1 MRTFRVAAA
10 LALTLLLPAAARAE
24 SAPPPELPEPTYQSV
39 SQEVLVPMDD
49 GVNLAGT
56 IAFPSEDGQTPL
68 PGPFPVVVGMT
79 PYSRNGVCGCFP
91 PDFFATRGM
100 VGAVFDVRGTGGSGG
115 TLEENFFSPREARD
129 SAVVI
134 EYLGTQPWSTG
145 KVGMAGGSYVGI
157 TQYLAAE
164 QRPPHLA
171 VITPVVAISDLYRDG
186 YAHGGIPSLSFDAQY
201 IAVQGA
207 PGEAGTNTDP
217 FLLEESLRAKLGQ
230 SPPGTIAFDYLSR
243 PNDDDFYRDRSPIY
257 RAGDI
262 EVPALI
268 VGGWRDGLL
277 RGAPEMYRELAKREG
292 VETRLYIDPCT
303 HKGCGAPFAPLT
315 DPPDRYDSSAL
326 VFEFLSKHLTG
337 AQTPERPRVEY
348 YLQAKNEYVSANSW
362 PPAETRFERLRLGPN
377 GLLAGDAPGGD
388 GPETRQF
395 VTNPA
400 AGFSMAFDRF
410 GTVAAT
416 PYVPTDQQ
424 LEGPQGLTFRTPVLE
439 DGLTLAGAIGLRLVA
454 ASSATETDWH
464 AKLADVAPDGT
475 ETLITDGALRASHR
489 ALDPNRSR
497 PERPYHTH
505 TEPQPIEPDRFY
517 DYDIEIWPTAYE
529 LAPGHRLQLRIT
541 STDLP
546 THLPG
551 KYYLDRDRPQ
561 DVRIDLNPPATNT
574 VRFDGSHLVLPV
586 AAGSLATDDDDG
598 EGGQSDDESSRGD
611 PDDDDG
617 GSRGDEPEEG
627 VADETDAAGESGGE
641 LPFTGLQ
648 LGLVAL
654 LAVALAIGGWAVRR
668 FSEAS
673 RTST

>member
-1 MRTFRVAAA
+1 
-10 LALTLLLPAAARAE
+10 
-24 SAPPPELPEPTYQSV
+24 
-39 SQEVLVPMDD
+39 MDD
-49 GVNLAGT
+49 GVKLAGT
-56 IAFPSEDGQTPL
+56 IALPSEDGQTPL
-68 PGPFPVVVGMT
+68 LGRFPVVVGMT

-100 VGAVFDVRGTGGSGG
+100 AGAVFDVRGTGGSGG

-129 SAVVI
+129 SYTVI
-134 EYLGTQPWSTG
+134 EYLAAQPWSTG

-164 QRPPHLA
+164 QKPPHLA
-171 VITPVVAISDLYRDG
+171 AITPVVAISDLYRDG

-207 PGEAGTNTDP
+207 PGTGGTNSDP

-257 RAGDI
+257 RADEI

-277 RGAPEMYRELAKREG
+277 RGAPEMYDVLADREG
-292 VETRLYIDPCT
+292 VETRLYMDPCT

-326 VFEFLSKHLTG
+326 VWEFLQKHLTG
-337 AQTPERPRVEY
+337 AETPKRPAVEF
-348 YLQAKNEYVSANSW
+348 YLQGRNEHVQADNW
-362 PPAETRFERLRLGPN
+362 PPAGVGFERLRLASGA
-377 GLLAGDAPGGD
+377 LLAD
-388 GPETRQF
+388 GTRGARGAETQSF

-424 LEGPQGLTFRTPVLE
+424 LEGPHGLTFRTPVL
-439 DGLTLAGAIGLRLVA
+439 DAPLTLTGPIGLHLVA
-454 ASSATETDWH
+454 ASTATETDWH
-464 AKLADVAPDGT
+464 AKLADVGPDGSQSI
-475 ETLITDGALRASHR
+475 ITDGALRASHR
-489 ALDPNRSR
+489 ALDPKKTR
-497 PERPYHTH
+497 PERPYHPH
-505 TEPQPIEPDRFY
+505 TDPQPIEPDRFY
-517 DYDIEIWPTAYE
+517 EYDIEIWPTAYE
-529 LAPGHRLQLRIT
+529 LAAGHRLQLRIT

-551 KYYLDRDRPQ
+551 TYYLDRDRPQ
-561 DVRIDLNPPATNT
+561 DTRIELNPPATNT
-574 VRFDGSHLVLPV
+574 VRFDGSYLVLPV
-586 AAGSLATDDDDG
+586 ADAAGAPD
-598 EGGQSDDESSRGD
+598 EPDDEDPGDTERDKETGGSQRTDD
-611 PDDDDG
+611 PDDAPEREDGNGEALPSDG
-617 GSRGDEPEEG
+617 GGS
-627 VADETDAAGESGGE
+627 GE

-648 LGLVAL
+648 LALVL
-654 LAVALAIGGWAVRR
+654 LTAVTLLGGGWTVRR
-668 FSEAS
+668 KM
-673 RTST
+673 RV